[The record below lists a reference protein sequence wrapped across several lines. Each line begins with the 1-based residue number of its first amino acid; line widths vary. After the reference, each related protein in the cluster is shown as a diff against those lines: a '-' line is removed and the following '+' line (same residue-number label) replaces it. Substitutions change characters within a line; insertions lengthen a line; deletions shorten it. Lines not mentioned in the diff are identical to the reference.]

1 MVRAVNTPGSE
12 RAWGEPYRRRAK
24 ILAVVWVGVVY
35 ATIPLV
41 RTFQRWFLARWD
53 KGWVTVLVLVAMT
66 IMGLAVVSFVRRF
79 SIRPTATDI
88 VWLVAVGGFSAWW
101 AWQLRA
107 IPEEAV
113 HLLEYAIM
121 AVLFYL
127 ALRPSQTNFAV
138 MVSAVLLGT
147 TMGTVDEIIQWITPR
162 RFWEY
167 RDVGLNSG
175 ACFLAMIA
183 VWRLDPGPWSRST
196 PRDIR
201 FALRAAAVL
210 IVLLTLTLANT
221 PPRAAW
227 YSARVPM
234 LGFLSH
240 PANEMAEYGHLHVVP
255 GLGELKSRLT
265 IHQLIDEDR
274 RRFDSVSTIL
284 DRYPS
289 NRYWSFL
296 RNHQGYEDPLLYEA
310 RVHIFSRDVH
320 IRRARDASPGSSEEI
335 WQATQAFR
343 ENEILEEFFGNTL
356 QASAYQLTPAE
367 RRELEDRLDA
377 DRRFVSKNASH
388 LVTWIDESGLRTL
401 LLMIVGL
408 LVAADITIGVRGR
421 REEERVT

>member
-1 MVRAVNTPGSE
+1 MIRAVNNPGSE
-12 RAWGEPYRRRAK
+12 WAWGEPYRRRAK
-24 ILAVVWVGVVY
+24 ILAVIWVGVVY

-53 KGWVTVLVLVAMT
+53 KGWVTVFVLVAMA
-66 IMGLAVVSFVRRF
+66 IMGLAVIRFVLRF
-79 SIRPTATDI
+79 SIRPTAVDV

-113 HLLEYAIM
+113 HLLEYAVM

-127 ALRPSQTNFAV
+127 ALRPSRTNFAV

-147 TMGTVDEIIQWITPR
+147 IMGTVDELIQWITPR

-175 ACFLAMIA
+175 ACVLAMIA
-183 VWRLDPGPWSRST
+183 VWRLDPGPWSRAT
-196 PRDIR
+196 RRDIR
-201 FALRAAAVL
+201 FTLRVAAVL
-210 IVLLTLTLANT
+210 IVLLMLTLANT

-227 YSARVPM
+227 YSARVPL

-255 GLGELKSRLT
+255 GLGEFKSRLN
-265 IHQLIDEDR
+265 IHQLIDEDQ
-274 RRFDSVSTIL
+274 RRFDDVSTIL
-284 DRYPS
+284 DRYPRG
-289 NRYWSFL
+289 RYWAFL

-320 IRRARDASPGSSEEI
+320 LRRARKASPGSREEM

-343 ENEILEEFFGNTL
+343 ENEILEQYFGNTL
-356 QASAYQLTPAE
+356 RQSAYKLSAAE
-367 RRELEDRLDA
+367 KRELEDRFDP
-377 DRRFVSKNASH
+377 DRHFVSKNASH
-388 LVTWIDESGLRTL
+388 LITWIGESGLRTL
-401 LLMIVGL
+401 LLVIVGL